1 MVLLGRLFQRKPR
14 PGGVETLRR
23 RLQSFRS
30 LVEGNNRVLELIADA
45 GEMLGGE
52 YVFDV
57 RYLRSLADRFEDAV
71 RGVVDD
77 LNTLTD
83 YRHGDLA
90 QAYDRIR
97 AEIRDILE
105 YRTTVA
111 ATELVLPLAEIGS
124 DAADAVGEKMAR
136 LGEIGRR
143 LGCPVPDGFAVTAFA
158 CLRFLQ
164 QDALLPL
171 VEKWR
176 AAAEGEAHSAC
187 REAAERLQ
195 AAILRAPIPGDLER
209 AIRRAAADV
218 RKRTGCGLFAVRSSA
233 LGEDGRR
240 ASYAGQ
246 YATRLWVP
254 EREIGAA
261 YREVVASLFS
271 HSVAAYRRSI
281 GSARAEYLMPVGCL
295 CMVDARCAG
304 VLHTLDPSH
313 PGADVMRV
321 EAVRGVGKTVAE
333 GSGPVERFRLSRRAP
348 GALACGTSEGA
359 AAEREPSSP
368 PLLTDA
374 EARDLASAAL
384 RIERYMKCAQEIEW
398 AVDRRG
404 RLFILQARP
413 LALAVPSSDD
423 RPRPEAV
430 AARHRILMQGRGSI
444 ACRGVAAGRVH
455 VVEEG
460 SDLDDLRDEVV
471 LVARASS
478 PRLSA
483 AMTRA
488 AAVIT
493 DLGTTAGHLATIARE
508 FRVPMIV
515 DAGNATRIL
524 PEGAEVTVDA
534 EDNVVYEGTV
544 HELLRDHLYARASDY
559 QDAEEF
565 RILRRMLKKIAPLH
579 LSDPQAPEFRAGRCT
594 SYHDIIRFAHEK
606 AVEYLIAE
614 AWLAREAPGQYAR
627 RLESAVPLDL
637 VVVDLGG
644 GMRPGAGATVR
655 AEDVTCVPLQAL
667 LEGLQAPGAWSC
679 APADMDLD
687 GFMAGATR
695 AGSWMPAAGARPL
708 QNLAIVSNRY
718 LHLNLHLGYHFN
730 IIDCYVGEAPNDNLI
745 YFRFAGGAT
754 ELARRERRV
763 EVLKSILTK
772 HDFVVEAKGDLLIAR
787 IKKLS
792 AQAIQERLR
801 MIGRL
806 IGCTRQLDVYLRD
819 DAAIRRCVDRFL
831 AGRCDL
837 ADE

>member
-1 MVLLGRLFQRKPR
+1 MVLLGRLFRRKR
-14 PGGVETLRR
+14 KSGSVESLRR

-30 LVEGNNRVLELIADA
+30 LVDGNNRVLELIADA

-57 RYLRSLADRFEDAV
+57 QYLRSLAERFEEAV

-77 LNTLTD
+77 LDILTD
-83 YRHGDLA
+83 YHYRDLA

-105 YRTTVA
+105 YRTSVPV
-111 ATELVLPLAEIGS
+111 TELVLPLAEIDS

-136 LGEIGRR
+136 LGEIDKR
-143 LGCPVPDGFAVTAFA
+143 LQCPVPDGFAVTAFA
-158 CLRFLQ
+158 CRRFLQ
-164 QDALLPL
+164 QDALAPL
-171 VEKWR
+171 VEEWR
-176 AAAEGEAHSAC
+176 AAAEKDGKSAG

-195 AAILRAPIPGDLER
+195 TAILRAPIPADLER
-209 AIRRAAADV
+209 AIGRAAADV
-218 RKRTGCGLFAVRSSA
+218 RKRTGCELFAVRSSA
-233 LGEDGRR
+233 LGEDGPR
-240 ASYAGQ
+240 ASFAGQ
-246 YATRLWVP
+246 YATKLWIP
-254 EREIGAA
+254 AREIGSA
-261 YREVVASLFS
+261 YREVVASLFTP
-271 HSVAAYRRSI
+271 SVASYRRRM
-281 GSARAEYLMPVGCL
+281 GGAAGEYVMPVGCL

-304 VLHTLDPSH
+304 VLHTLDPSD
-313 PGADVMRV
+313 PGADVMPV
-321 EAVRGVGKTVAE
+321 EAVRGIGKSVAE
-333 GSGPVERFRLSRRAP
+333 GSGPVERFYMLRRAP
-348 GALACGTSEGA
+348 GALVPRPAAGA
-359 AAEREPSSP
+359 AQERESCSP
-368 PLLTDA
+368 PALAPA
-374 EARDLASAAL
+374 EARELASAAL
-384 RIERYMKCAQEIEW
+384 RIERYLKCAQEIEW
-398 AVDRRG
+398 AIDRQG

-413 LALAVPSSDD
+413 LAVAVGASED
-423 RPRPEAV
+423 RPRREAV
-430 AARHRILMQGRGSI
+430 ADRHHILMERQGSV

-455 VVEEG
+455 VVQEG

-483 AMTRA
+483 ALARA

-493 DLGTTAGHLATIARE
+493 DLGTTTGHLATIARE

-515 DAGNATRIL
+515 DAGNATRLL

-544 HELLRDHLYARASDY
+544 HELLREHLYARASDY

-565 RILRRMLKKIAPLH
+565 RILRKMLKKIAPLH
-579 LSDPQAPEFRAGRCT
+579 LNDPQAPEFRASRCA

-606 AVEYLIAE
+606 AVEYLIAA
-614 AWLAREAPGQYAR
+614 AWLARESPAQYAR
-627 RLESAVPLDL
+627 RLESTVPLDL

-644 GMRPGAGATVR
+644 GMHPGGGATVR
-655 AEDVTCVPLQAL
+655 TEEVTCVPLQAL
-667 LEGLQAPGAWSC
+667 LEGLQAPGAWPS

-687 GFMAGATR
+687 GFMSSATR
-695 AGSWMPAAGARPL
+695 VGSLMPAASARPL

-718 LHLNLHLGYHFN
+718 LHLSLHLGYHFN
-730 IIDCYVGEAPNDNLI
+730 IVDCYAGEAPNDNLI

-763 EVLKSILTK
+763 EVLKSILMK

-787 IKKLS
+787 IKKIPARAVL
-792 AQAIQERLR
+792 ERLQ

-819 DAAIRRCVDRFL
+819 DAAIRRCVDRFM

-837 ADE
+837 AGE